1 MNIDIEIKIMGQ
13 FHQHTFHSGIYDN
26 RHIRLAEEIIR
37 VPGRSCERTKDVM
50 TEESLYYWPVLAGSA
65 IYVQS
70 F

>member
-1 MNIDIEIKIMGQ
+1 MGQ
-13 FHQHTFHSGIYDN
+13 FHQHTSHSGIYDN

-37 VPGRSCERTKDVM
+37 VPGPVKSERTQDVM
-50 TEESLYYWPVLAGSA
+50 TEESLYYWPVLARSA

>member
-37 VPGRSCERTKDVM
+37 VPG
-50 TEESLYYWPVLAGSA
+50 LAS
-65 IYVQS
+65 VHRML
-70 F
+70 